1 MKKYFIAMVTFI
13 TLYSCTSDK
22 KNEHRNMAKIE
33 LSNGKSVQCEIL
45 TKDEYQKKITDSSS
59 KLLSKYKTEY
69 NIEVFTTSINEVI
82 VNEEGDY
89 TLYHTIDDL
98 EKVLNDANNSSNG
111 TEVLF
116 NKNPY
121 GSDFPNH
128 TGELISKLSTLLKI
142 NETPDILDMEYLK
155 KVDEK
160 INLTGNPQEFYEQN
174 FINIIALIGTVVI
187 QKYEGQ
193 WDMELADDKHTW
205 NPNLKVKNE
214 SLEFFTYLYEDVFL
228 NNQTKNIIPEV
239 YQTAVD
245 IVRHNIK

>member
-1 MKKYFIAMVTFI
+1 M
-13 TLYSCTSDK
+13 
-22 KNEHRNMAKIE
+22 
-33 LSNGKSVQCEIL
+33 
-45 TKDEYQKKITDSSS
+45 
-59 KLLSKYKTEY
+59 
-69 NIEVFTTSINEVI
+69 I
-82 VNEEGDY
+82 VNEEDYY
-89 TLYHTIDDL
+89 TLYHSIDDL
-98 EKVLNDANNSSNG
+98 DKVLNDANNSSNG

-116 NKNPY
+116 NRNPY
-121 GSDFPNH
+121 GGDFPNH
-128 TGELISKLSTLLKI
+128 TGELISKLSTSLNI
-142 NETPDILDMEYLK
+142 NDTSGILDMGYLK

-160 INLTGNPQEFYEQN
+160 INLTINPKEFYEQN

-187 QKYEGQ
+187 QKYGAK
-193 WDMELADDKHTW
+193 WDMKLADDKHTW